1 MRTDTYQKKF
11 IISFAGLILILA
23 LSWNLAFRKTWNCY
37 SELKEVNNEMNNID
51 ISEKTVT
58 ELEKQ
63 LAEIRLTHVAIQ
75 DTLKS
80 ELVFKKISDLSVM
93 DENVRIVQFPEVHQC
108 SLNDYRIE
116 TTKLELEGNFINLLQ
131 FIYDLENEPS
141 IGGISS
147 IHFRLEK
154 DYKQDKEFLK
164 LDILVQNL
172 KKNATIHEKN
182 TSIP

>member
-1 MRTDTYQKKF
+1 MKIDTCQKKF
-11 IISFAGLILILA
+11 IVSFAGLILILA
-23 LSWNLAFRKTWNCY
+23 LSWNLTFRKTWNCY
-37 SELKEVNNEMNNID
+37 SALREVNSEMNNID
-51 ISEKTVT
+51 ISGETVT

-63 LAEIRLTHVAIQ
+63 LAEMRLSHVAIQ

-108 SLNDYRIE
+108 LLNDYRIE
-116 TTKLELEGNFINLLQ
+116 TMKLELEGNFTNLLQ
-131 FIYDLENEPS
+131 FIYDLENESS

-164 LDILVQNL
+164 LDILVQNF
-172 KKNATIHEKN
+172 KKNATIYEKN
-182 TSIP
+182 TTTP